1 MSDRPPH
8 FLLSLSLLSS
18 LVASPA
24 LATSFPQ
31 ATATAR
37 LEQRQQ
43 QERQITP
50 ENYSLSRYPVTETNA
65 RYWRNRL
72 WTAATVEP
80 QAEFV
85 GAAIAQILALAI
97 RPNLSAG
104 QMQTVEMAMQ
114 VGTQLYLANPVQ
126 QAAIG
131 QQLEQLLTQGRNPKW
146 VAMALSG
153 LVNAG
158 ATPEQRQA
166 WSDRLRQR
174 FPQWSQN
181 VALYTTLKEVADL
194 DAPRSLPPLN
204 DLLNWQIAPQQP
216 QMYVF
221 CRPNRGVL
229 CRAVLKDGNGQ
240 WVQEDGQLWSVML
253 LGRSLHDLSWN
264 FTRGQTP
271 QGVYRIEGTTPQPDQ
286 QYFRAFGQFS
296 LVNLFVPFEPGV
308 RSFVVGQRGTVNT
321 LAAYQQ
327 LLPPSWQNYFP
338 MQQTYWAGKAGRGL
352 FRIHGSGEAPDF
364 FTNNRRY
371 PDSAGWNPAIGCLS
385 AVELYDEAGQLQRA
399 DMPQI
404 LQQLTRAGAGR
415 LAGYLL
421 VVDIPGEETPVTLEE
436 MRATL

>member
-8 FLLSLSLLSS
+8 FLLSLALLSS
-18 LVASPA
+18 LIASPA
-24 LATSFPQ
+24 LATSFSQ

-50 ENYSLSRYPVTETNA
+50 ENYSLSRYPVTEANA
-65 RYWRNRL
+65 RYWRTRL
-72 WTAATVEP
+72 WTAATVES
-80 QAEFV
+80 QEEFV
-85 GAAIAQILALAI
+85 GEAIAQILALAI

-153 LVNAG
+153 LVKAG

-194 DAPRSLPPLN
+194 DAPRSLPPLS

-229 CRAVLKDGNGQ
+229 CRAVLKDGNSQ
-240 WVQEDGQLWSVML
+240 WVQEDDQLWSVML
-253 LGRSLHDLSWN
+253 LGRSLHSLSWN

-321 LAAYQQ
+321 LAAYQR

-352 FRIHGSGEAPDF
+352 FRIHGSGESTDF
-364 FTNNRRY
+364 FTNNQRY

-385 AVELYDEAGQLQRA
+385 AVELYDEVGQLQRA

-404 LQQLTRAGAGR
+404 LQQLTRAGGGR

-436 MRATL
+436 IQATL